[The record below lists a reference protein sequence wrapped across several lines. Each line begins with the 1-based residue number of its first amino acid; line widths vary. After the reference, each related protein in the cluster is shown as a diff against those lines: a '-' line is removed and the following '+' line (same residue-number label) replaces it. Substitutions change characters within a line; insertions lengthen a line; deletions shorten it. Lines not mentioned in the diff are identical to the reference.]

1 VPPAVIY
8 SAYQRHVSAVAQQES
23 AERRCDPQF
32 LDLLVERMTI
42 WNRPLAYL
50 LSGVTV
56 FALGFF
62 AATGV

>member
-1 VPPAVIY
+1 MNGSDLFTDRVT
-8 SAYQRHVSAVAQQES
+8 
-23 AERRCDPQF
+23 ERRCDPQL

-50 LSGVTV
+50 LSGITV

-62 AATGV
+62 AAAAGV